1 VSRASATTIPF
12 VDLARQHASIRD
24 EIDAAMAHVIDAG
37 AFILGPDVE
46 LFESEWAEFCEARHA
61 IGVASGTAAIHL
73 LLEAVG
79 VGPGDEVIV
88 PANTFVA
95 SALPLMHRG
104 ARPVLVDCDP
114 VSATLDLDAVTAAV
128 TPRTRAVIA
137 VHLYGQAAD
146 MDPLLQLAERH
157 GFDVFEDAC
166 QAHGAR
172 YRGRRVGTL
181 GTASCFS
188 FYPSK
193 NLGALGDGGAVVT
206 NDGELAD
213 RLRKIRDL
221 GQARKY
227 EHVILGHNERLDTLQ
242 AAVLRVKLRCL
253 EGWNDSR
260 RQHAR
265 SYAERLADTDVVLPK
280 ELEGREHV
288 WHLYVIR
295 TLDRDRV
302 RASLDADGVQTG
314 LHYPIPVHLQQ
325 AFSSLGYQAGAF
337 PVAEQWSDQ
346 GLSLPMFAELEP
358 SEIAAVAH
366 ALGTSG

>member
-1 VSRASATTIPF
+1 VRRASATTIPF
-12 VDLARQHASIRD
+12 VDLGRQHASIRD
-24 EIDAAMAHVIDAG
+24 EIDAAVAEVIDAG

-46 LFESEWAEFCEARHA
+46 LFESEWAEFCEAEHA

-73 LLEAVG
+73 LLEAAG
-79 VGPGDEVIV
+79 VGGGHEVIV

-95 SALPLMHRG
+95 SALPVMHRG
-104 ARPVLVDCDP
+104 ARLVLVDCDP
-114 VSATLDLDAVTAAV
+114 VSATLDPDAVAAAV
-128 TPRTRAVIA
+128 TPRTRALIA

-172 YRGRRVGTL
+172 YRDRRVGAL
-181 GTASCFS
+181 GTAGCFS

-206 NDGELAD
+206 NDDELAD
-213 RLRKIRDL
+213 RLRRARDL
-221 GQARKY
+221 GQERKY
-227 EHVILGHNERLDTLQ
+227 EHVVLGHNERLDTLQ
-242 AAVLRVKLRCL
+242 AAVLRVKLRYL
-253 EGWNDSR
+253 ESWNELR

-265 SYAERLADTDVVLPK
+265 SYAEQLADADVVLPT

-295 TLDRDRV
+295 TLDRDRI
-302 RASLDADGVQTG
+302 RASLEAEGIRTG
-314 LHYPIPVHLQQ
+314 LHYPIPVHLQK
-325 AFSSLGYQAGAF
+325 AFTALGHGAGAF
-337 PVAEQWSDQ
+337 PVAEEWSSQ

-358 SEIAAVAH
+358 TEVAAVAR
-366 ALGTSG
+366 ALGTSD